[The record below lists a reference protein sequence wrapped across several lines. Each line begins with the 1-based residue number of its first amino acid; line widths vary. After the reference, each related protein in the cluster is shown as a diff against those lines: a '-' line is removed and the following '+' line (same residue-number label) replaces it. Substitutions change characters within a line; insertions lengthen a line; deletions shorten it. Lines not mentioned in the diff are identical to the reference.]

1 MSKSNGV
8 YRLGGM
14 CSILLGVLSALI
26 GITYLLL
33 PPEQRLG
40 MKAVDVLP
48 SFAQNSTLLTLQ
60 SIELALAGVLGLAV
74 VPAAAALIQK
84 ADEGWARW
92 MSSLA
97 YLGFGVAA
105 VSNLLVAGRLPGI
118 AAAFVAGDA
127 ATKAALVPV
136 WRSTL
141 DFQGWWQYGAIGVWI
156 LVTSLLAMR
165 DNMLSRAA
173 SWLGIVGAIVQVS
186 VPIAFVLKLPDI
198 ITIVAIAGGIIGPIW
213 YILLGMTLRRQPA
226 S

>member
-8 YRLGGM
+8 YRLGGL

-33 PPEQRLG
+33 PPEQKLG
-40 MKAVDVLP
+40 MKASDVLP
-48 SFAQNSTLLTLQ
+48 SFVLNPTLLTLQ

-74 VPAAAALIQK
+74 VPAVAKLIEQ

-97 YLGFGVAA
+97 YIGFGVAA

-118 AAAFVAGDA
+118 AAAFVTGDA

-141 DFQGWWQYGAIGVWI
+141 DFQGWWQYGAIGLWI

-165 DNMLSRAA
+165 GNMLSKAA
-173 SWLGIVGAIVQVS
+173 SWIGIVTAILQVL
-186 VPIAFVLKLPDI
+186 VPIAFVFKLPAI

-213 YILLGMTLRRQPA
+213 YIMMGMSLRKHE
-226 S
+226 